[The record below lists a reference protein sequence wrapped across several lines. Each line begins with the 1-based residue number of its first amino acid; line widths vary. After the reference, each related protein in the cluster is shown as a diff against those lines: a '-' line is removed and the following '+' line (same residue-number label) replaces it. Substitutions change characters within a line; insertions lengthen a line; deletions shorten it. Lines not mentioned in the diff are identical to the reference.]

1 MTIGE
6 SAKGKFLSDGSIE
19 EKTAS
24 QNWLASPFLWVS
36 VALSGLVCFLYY
48 PFFFPSSHQAI
59 ALQSEEFFF
68 EANEAAG
75 APVLVLSAFRAPWM
89 RRISKSGSP
98 KKITTDFL

>member
-1 MTIGE
+1 VTIGE

-24 QNWLASPFLWVS
+24 QNWLANPFLWVAA
-36 VALSGLVCFLYY
+36 ALSGLACFLYY
-48 PFFFPSSHQAI
+48 PLFFPSSHQAI

-75 APVLVLSAFRAPWM
+75 APVLVLSAWLFY
-89 RRISKSGSP
+89 RR
-98 KKITTDFL
+98 